1 MNGAFFAASFL
12 FLLSPLAAD
21 LQYSG
26 VYQADELPEK
36 SSPKWASKG
45 NSASVEIADSS
56 LNVQS
61 EGANKRQFYVAD
73 QIAGWD
79 MSSGLA
85 TVEFRLKCSSTDPED
100 EVFRV
105 QLSDGSKMWRA
116 VFFPQRCNGAKVETD
131 DWDTYRLVVRDGRME
146 ISSEKLGVI
155 AENVE
160 SAPFTEDQ
168 ALLFG
173 TFKGSPSSASRT
185 WNIDF
190 VRWTNDEARLVKGA
204 SSAP

>member
-1 MNGAFFAASFL
+1 MSSLPFVVFFL
-12 FLLSPLAAD
+12 FLLSPLSAD

-36 SSPKWASKG
+36 SAPKWISKG
-45 NSASVEIADSS
+45 NMAAVEIADGV

-73 QIAGWD
+73 QNAGWD
-79 MSSGLA
+79 MGSGLA
-85 TVEFRLKCSSTDPED
+85 TVEFRMKCASADPED

-116 VFFPQRCNGAKVETD
+116 VFFPQRCNGAKVESD
-131 DWDTYRLVVRDGRME
+131 DWDTYRLAVRDGKME

-160 SAPFTEDQ
+160 SAPFAEEPS
-168 ALLFG
+168 LVFG
-173 TFKGSPSSASRT
+173 TFKNSPSSASRN
-185 WNIDF
+185 WSVDF
-190 VRWTNDEARLVKGA
+190 VRWTNDEARLVNAA
-204 SSAP
+204 SAKP